1 MYAPFNYD
9 QINLMAA
16 HYKPA
21 TVKPYNN
28 ITFNFWERA
37 LFQRALS
44 VIDISLPE
52 EWSTGGID
60 DFFYY
65 VFFTMGYVAVF
76 RTPEY
81 GTTFQPCG
89 LSGMDFYYR
98 PTNAIISNP
107 ALSQSLDLKIG
118 KDCAILKLTPDWM
131 GIRDITQYYA
141 EKLAYLDNAI
151 NMSLI
156 NNKYAFMLGAKNKGA
171 GEALKKMLDLVN
183 QGQPAVIFDR
193 KIADNMGDGDKSP
206 FQVWDQGNL
215 KEKYLTTDQLN
226 DFRTI
231 MHNFDVEVGIP
242 SLPAE
247 KKERMITDEAAA
259 LTADATSR
267 SKIWLKS
274 INSSALEV
282 NELFGLNI
290 KAKLTYEDALEEG
303 GNEDET
309 DTPGVL

>member
-16 HYKPA
+16 QYKPS
-21 TVKPYNN
+21 TVKAYNN

-44 VIDISLPE
+44 VIDISLPDD
-52 EWSTGGID
+52 WSTGGID

-65 VFFTMGYVAVF
+65 VLFTLGYVAIF
-76 RTPEY
+76 QTPEY

-89 LSGMDFYYR
+89 LSGYDFYYR

-107 ALSQSLDLKIG
+107 ALTASLDLKIG
-118 KDCAILKLTPDWM
+118 RDCAILKLTPDWM

-171 GEALKKMLDLVN
+171 GEALKKMLDLIN
-183 QGQPAVIFDR
+183 EGQPAVIFDR
-193 KIADNMGDGDKSP
+193 KIADNAGEGDSSP
-206 FQVWDQGNL
+206 FQAWDQGNL

-231 MHNFDVEVGIP
+231 MHNFDTEVGIP

-274 INSSALEV
+274 INGSAKEV
-282 NELFGLNI
+282 NEMFGLNI
-290 KAKLTYEDALEEG
+290 SARLVYEDTMEG
-303 GNEDET
+303 GDDNEAD
-309 DTPGVL
+309 DPGLL

>member
-16 HYKPA
+16 QYKPS
-21 TVKPYNN
+21 TVKAYNN

-44 VIDISLPE
+44 VIDITLPDD
-52 EWSTGGID
+52 WSTGGID

-65 VFFTMGYVAVF
+65 VLFTLGYVAIF
-76 RTPEY
+76 QTPEY

-89 LSGMDFYYR
+89 LSGYDFYYR

-107 ALSQSLDLKIG
+107 ALTASLDLKIG
-118 KDCAILKLTPDWM
+118 RDCAILKLTPDWM

-171 GEALKKMLDLVN
+171 GEALKKMLDLIN
-183 QGQPAVIFDR
+183 EGQPAVIFDR
-193 KIADNMGDGDKSP
+193 KIADNAGEGDSSP

-231 MHNFDVEVGIP
+231 MHNFDTEVGIP

-274 INSSALEV
+274 INSSAKEV
-282 NELFGLNI
+282 NEMFGLNI
-290 KAKLTYEDALEEG
+290 SAKLVYEDG
-303 GNEDET
+303 GDKNAEIDNVG
-309 DTPGVL
+309 DV